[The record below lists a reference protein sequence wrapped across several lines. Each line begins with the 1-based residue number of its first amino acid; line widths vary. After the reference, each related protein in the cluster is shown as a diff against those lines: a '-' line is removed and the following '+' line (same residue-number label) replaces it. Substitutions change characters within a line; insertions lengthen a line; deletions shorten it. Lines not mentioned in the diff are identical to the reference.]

1 ITRDQAMSS
10 KLVRTKK
17 FILRIFDNYVE
28 ISKSS
33 FGEISE
39 MDLFEIWDHLEESL
53 KLPVPVL
60 TTFDKCYTSS
70 PEAQLQ
76 YGSFAKKYYS
86 AIAFVDEN
94 NTINSEETENNV
106 FLKDV
111 SVEVFSSK
119 ENAILWLKKFGSVE
133 QLP

>member
-1 ITRDQAMSS
+1 MNTKI
-10 KLVRTKK
+10 VRTKK
-17 FILRIFDNYVE
+17 FLLRVFDNYVE

-33 FGEISE
+33 IGEVSE

-53 KLPVPVL
+53 RLPVPVL
-60 TTFDKCYTSS
+60 STFDKCYTSS

-76 YGSFAKKYYS
+76 YGSVAKKYYS

-94 NTINSEETENNV
+94 NTMNLNEVENNI

-111 SVEVFSSK
+111 AVEVFSSK
-119 ENAILWLKKFGSVE
+119 EAAILWLKKFGPVE

>member
-1 ITRDQAMSS
+1 MMKS
-10 KLVRTKK
+10 KIVRTNK

-33 FGEISE
+33 YREISE
-39 MDLFEIWDHLEESL
+39 MDLFEVWDYLEENL

-60 TTFDKCYTSS
+60 STFDKCYTSS

-76 YGSFAKKYYS
+76 HGPVAKKYYS
-86 AIAFVDEN
+86 AIAFVDED
-94 NTINSEETENNV
+94 NTMNPEETENNV

-111 SVEVFSSK
+111 SVEVFSSP
-119 ENAILWLKKFGSVE
+119 EDAILWLKKFGPVE